1 MYMNQWLCHWG
12 ASPSMYQPLT
22 EIPPAWLLHAR
33 SQSSNSTLLA
43 METDEARWANSTV
56 VSSLL
61 SSLLWGFYSTMT
73 GKKKNKFH
81 NSSLLTREKMCV
93 AVNMNSTMAFT
104 HRSYRFGTSWIRYP
118 NVYIFYLLP
127 AQTRGSQL
135 LSSLQYND
143 TNDVPQ

>member
-1 MYMNQWLCHWG
+1 MDMNQWLCHWG

-61 SSLLWGFYSTMT
+61 SSLWRV
-73 GKKKNKFH
+73 KKNKFH
-81 NSSLLTREKMCV
+81 NSSLLTREKKCV
-93 AVNMNSTMAFT
+93 AVNMNSTMTFT

-118 NVYIFYLLP
+118 NVYSICYRPKQGDHNYSVACSTMTQMMCRNKVL
-127 AQTRGSQL
+127 RWW
-135 LSSLQYND
+135 
-143 TNDVPQ
+143 